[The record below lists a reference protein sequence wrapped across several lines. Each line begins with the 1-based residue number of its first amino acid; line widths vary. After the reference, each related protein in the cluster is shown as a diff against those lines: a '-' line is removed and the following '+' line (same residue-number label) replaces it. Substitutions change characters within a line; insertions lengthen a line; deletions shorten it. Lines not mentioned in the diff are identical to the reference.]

1 MGALSGSMSASR
13 FQVRGDLPKDVR
25 RAYVERIRLRTFE
38 PLAAD
43 EEAEERAG
51 WCGLAQ
57 PFDLELTA
65 SKLFQGPYL
74 TLGVRVDKYRFPP
87 AVLNAE
93 LSAASQALRAKN
105 GQEHLSRTQK
115 TELRTRVVQR
125 LRRKYLPSMR
135 AFDVVWNL
143 DKKELYSWSGS
154 AALTGHLE
162 ALFELSFGLEL
173 VPSSPWVDALS
184 LLTLPEQRKRLAGVE
199 LTLLHE
205 PNSLN
210 TDSSRGTGDGSD

>member
-1 MGALSGSMSASR
+1 MSACR

-38 PLAAD
+38 PLRAD

-51 WCGLAQ
+51 WCALAQ

-93 LSAASQALRAKN
+93 LSTASQALRAKT
-105 GQEHLSRTQK
+105 GQERLSRTQK
-115 TELRTRVVQR
+115 AELRTRVAQR
-125 LRRKYLPSMR
+125 LRRKYMPSMR

-143 DKKELYSWSGS
+143 DKKELYAWSSS
-154 AALTGHLE
+154 AALTQHLE
-162 ALFELSFGLEL
+162 ALFELSFGLDL
-173 VPSSPWVDALS
+173 VASSPWADALP
-184 LLTLPEQRKRLAGVE
+184 LLTLPEQRTRLTRVE
-199 LTLLHE
+199 LTRLHE
-205 PNSLN
+205 PNSFDA
-210 TDSSRGTGDGSD
+210 DSSLGTGDGSD